1 MLIDGIIPLLKPSGL
16 TSHDCVARLRKLL
29 GTKKVGHTG
38 TLDPAVTGVL
48 PICINRATKVAEYM
62 SDYNKT
68 YEAVVSLGSSTTT
81 EDQTGEIIETTPVG
95 ELSKSEINAVLKEFV
110 GDLTQVPPMY
120 SAVKVNGKKLYEYAR
135 AGETVERPSRK
146 VHIHSIHLLSQI
158 TRDESGSVT
167 FKVRVSCSKGTY
179 IRTLA
184 VDIGKRLGL
193 PAHMASL
200 VRVQSG
206 PFNIEDS
213 ISFEELEDA
222 VKNDTLTSHLLP
234 IEKALKIFPSVTVSA
249 QEEKLVLNGSVL
261 QETEYLSNPR
271 TAVYNEQGECL
282 AIYKPHPTRPGWVK
296 PEKVIK
302 I

>member
-1 MLIDGIIPLLKPSGL
+1 MDGIIPLFKPAGL

-81 EDQTGEIIETTPVG
+81 EDQTGEIVDKKVIDNITSAEIEH
-95 ELSKSEINAVLKEFV
+95 VLNEFI
-110 GDLTQVPPMY
+110 GTIKQIPPMY
-120 SAVKVNGKKLYEYAR
+120 SAVKIDGKKLYEYAR
-135 AGETVERPSRK
+135 AGKTVERPARTVEILSLK
-146 VHIHSIHLLSQI
+146 LLSDPS
-158 TRDESGSVT
+158 RVESGNVT
-167 FKVRVSCSKGTY
+167 FKIQVSCSKGTY
-179 IRTLA
+179 VRTLA
-184 VDIGKRLGL
+184 VDIGKRLGV
-193 PAHMASL
+193 PAHMALL
-200 VRVQSG
+200 VRTQSG
-206 PFNIEDS
+206 PFKLEDT
-213 ISFEELEDA
+213 ISFDELEE
-222 VKNDTLTSHLLP
+222 VVNDGRISEYVLP
-234 IEKALKIFPSVTVSA
+234 IEKAVSIFPSTTVSGA
-249 QEEKLVLNGSVL
+249 LEQQVLNGAVL
-261 QETEYLSNPR
+261 EETKSLSNLR

-282 AIYKPHPTRPGWVK
+282 AIYKPHPKRPGWVK